1 MSERLLNPVKS
12 TRAGL
17 ARARTYKDR
26 AKILRSYDDRF
37 DAIKG
42 FDLRS
47 PDSWTPAQKSLV
59 TRRYK
64 QIDKIVDA
72 QEKYDYDTDLLKG
85 RVKQIRPY
93 FGKVFKPSEGYDL
106 RDIDE
111 WHPSKKKKATRYF
124 LAMAPELMTAKK
136 VVKRMRKP
144 ERLEAM
150 ILRSDQTEFLP
161 GQTAA
166 VFHVET
172 GRELS
177 IDMNKRGEIIYELD
191 GFEENELR
199 FNIAG
204 LHKDADAEIDRVLAQ
219 TDANVFRM
227 KLIVGEGYDVFNRD
241 DIRSEVHRY
250 MQDYQRR
257 RPKEDIEKW
266 DQFMRGLV
274 AFPGETQKAVKSES
288 NQQRALVT
296 SRRKA
301 RAKDRAAA
309 KRKWTV
315 AEAKAGHRLKR
326 GELLTG
332 RKGRVR

>member
-1 MSERLLNPVKS
+1 MQRLLNPVKS

-47 PDSWTPAQKSLV
+47 PGTWTPVQKSLV
-59 TRRYK
+59 TRQYK

-93 FGKVFKPSEGYDL
+93 FGDVFKPSEGYDL

-124 LAMAPELMTAKK
+124 LAMAPELMTPKK

-166 VFHVET
+166 VFHVEA
-172 GRELS
+172 GRDLS
-177 IDMNKRGEIIYELD
+177 VDMDKRGFITYELD

-199 FNIAG
+199 FNIAA
-204 LHKDADAEIDRVLAQ
+204 LRDDADGEIDRILAQ
-219 TDANVFRM
+219 TDANVFRT
-227 KLIVGEGYDVFNRD
+227 KLLVGEGYDVFNRAQ
-241 DIRSEVHRY
+241 IRTEIHRY
-250 MQDYQRR
+250 MEDYVRR
-257 RPKEDIEKW
+257 RPRDDIEKW
-266 DQFMRGLV
+266 DTFLRGLV
-274 AFPGETQKAVKSES
+274 AFPGETQKDVEAES
-288 NQQRALVT
+288 QAQRALVT
-296 SRRKA
+296 ARR
-301 RAKDRAAA
+301 KDRAQVRAKA

-332 RKGRVR
+332 RKGRIR